1 MTRLNCHATNTN
13 HSKPQSCYSKEQNPR
28 RLYFFFL
35 YCWSSVTDF
44 NWVERPH
51 VLWGYKLTNLN
62 QSYRD
67 MYAFFKFEFKSRFSQ
82 DPFVRLILSLSFDLC
97 LFFLKLYENKL
108 IIVLSG
114 VVGEKYGSAVK
125 SHLHSAEIQKL
136 KQNIFKQWLNY
147 SDFGHYCHFN
157 PFKPN
162 IEILALVE
170 IDQYNV
176 ALLII
181 FFPIYSLHTPS
192 YTTVKKYKQISLEI
206 NTGPIHSVWNCE
218 KKINI
223 MTFH

>member
-1 MTRLNCHATNTN
+1 MYPYEMSSGDPTQLLQTIQSHSFAIPKIRTRGVHI
-13 HSKPQSCYSKEQNPR
+13 
-28 RLYFFFL
+28 FFL

-82 DPFVRLILSLSFDLC
+82 DPFVRLILSVSFDLC

-136 KQNIFKQWLNY
+136 
-147 SDFGHYCHFN
+147 
-157 PFKPN
+157 
-162 IEILALVE
+162 
-170 IDQYNV
+170 
-176 ALLII
+176 
-181 FFPIYSLHTPS
+181 
-192 YTTVKKYKQISLEI
+192 
-206 NTGPIHSVWNCE
+206 
-218 KKINI
+218 
-223 MTFH
+223 